1 MQKAK
6 VQVKSEN
13 YITKVHNF
21 VCKIPKGKVMT
32 YGALAREIK
41 IQNSKVK
48 IDARMVGWAL
58 HQNKSD
64 KVPCHRVVNKEGR
77 VASGFAFGGPVEQKR
92 RLEAEGV
99 VFKSDLEVDLEKCF
113 ADLP

>member
-1 MQKAK
+1 M
-6 VQVKSEN
+6 
-13 YITKVHNF
+13 
-21 VCKIPKGKVMT
+21 CKIPRGKVTT

-58 HQNKSD
+58 HQNKD
-64 KVPCHRVVNKEGR
+64 PKVPCYRVVNREGK
-77 VASGFAFGGPVEQKR
+77 VASAFSFGGPMEQKR
-92 RLEAEGV
+92 RLEAEGI

-113 ADLP
+113 VDFVG